1 MREDAASAARDGHVF
16 VSPARRGGDTDGD
29 RDRIQNQNQ
38 NQNQNGGGG
47 AVIRPG
53 RPGDANHHR
62 PAPAPVNA
70 PGFSPSPSP
79 GPGVAAIKT
88 RPPLASGAT
97 QAAPLTFTP
106 NPSSP
111 SAERSAA
118 AGAAGPRDRDRGA
131 LGAALS
137 FVPVDTAPP
146 PGAASIDREGH
157 SVLDVGPGFDEVYDR
172 ISGGDKNRKKNRGA
186 DDAFGPDNLGGGGS
200 TRRVT
205 GRARGTLDLT
215 LLDARAHHGATTSGG
230 GGVEPT
236 PRAQFTS
243 RTFSRGGGEDLVEAF
258 SKARHGRVKDLA
270 ELFKSGVDPAARDIN
285 GLTLLHMAAQNNQRK
300 ATKLVLKHTDFATN
314 PPRLDLIDAQT
325 KQGHTALHYCFA
337 YGYQDL
343 GNYLLSLG
351 ADDTITNVHG
361 MTCYEGLDPD
371 EETRETLNNPE
382 MRALARRKHMQRRVE
397 AARPGATTP
406 RIGPDRGDDFHR
418 DGDDGRSRRSR
429 AHEDAYGGWDG
440 QGGRGGHPP
449 HPSPR
454 RPRDYDYDYSPHGH
468 GHGYPPPHSP
478 YSPSSPYGAPPP
490 PSNYPAPY
498 GGYSPLGFPG
508 YHPGLAGAYGGQPGM
523 DLNAAALHAMQ
534 QQQAMAAAAAM
545 AAMQQQMQFTAAMG
559 GMGGMG
565 GPGMGPGMGQQGG
578 AMGQGT
584 AFSPTGPQNGAA
596 PMSTNA
602 DSFMS
607 DVIEPPSP
615 IMGKRRSKA
624 SQDEAWERATAANE
638 RERRRHDGGGGG
650 DGGGGDDDD
659 GSDLNSSD
667 DDAAGGVAGA
677 GARAPASSKG
687 SVDAN
692 YSSGGKKSTE
702 GSTTSSKKPRER
714 KQAGV
719 DRAAAAAER
728 LKSRRRQR
736 HEREAREADLDR
748 EAAIRAAAMRKTGY
762 HSSDSDSPTSASE

>member
-1 MREDAASAARDGHVF
+1 M
-16 VSPARRGGDTDGD
+16 
-29 RDRIQNQNQ
+29 
-38 NQNQNGGGG
+38 
-47 AVIRPG
+47 
-53 RPGDANHHR
+53 
-62 PAPAPVNA
+62 
-70 PGFSPSPSP
+70 
-79 GPGVAAIKT
+79 
-88 RPPLASGAT
+88 
-97 QAAPLTFTP
+97 
-106 NPSSP
+106 
-111 SAERSAA
+111 
-118 AGAAGPRDRDRGA
+118 
-131 LGAALS
+131 
-137 FVPVDTAPP
+137 
-146 PGAASIDREGH
+146 
-157 SVLDVGPGFDEVYDR
+157 LDVGPGFDEVYDR

-468 GHGYPPPHSP
+468 GPRI
-478 YSPSSPYGAPPP
+478 PS
-490 PSNYPAPY
+490 
-498 GGYSPLGFPG
+498 
-508 YHPGLAGAYGGQPGM
+508 
-523 DLNAAALHAMQ
+523 AALAVL
-534 QQQAMAAAAAM
+534 AVVPIRRAAAAEQLPGAVRRVQP
-545 AAMQQQMQFTAAMG
+545 AGIPRVPPRAG
-559 GMGGMG
+559 GGVRRPARDG
-565 GPGMGPGMGQQGG
+565 
-578 AMGQGT
+578 
-584 AFSPTGPQNGAA
+584 SERRGAA
-596 PMSTNA
+596 R
-602 DSFMS
+602 D
-607 DVIEPPSP
+607 
-615 IMGKRRSKA
+615 
-624 SQDEAWERATAANE
+624 AAAAG
-638 RERRRHDGGGGG
+638 DGRGGG
-650 DGGGGDDDD
+650 DGGDAAADAVHGRDGGDGGDGGSRHGSRHGSTRGRD
-659 GSDLNSSD
+659 GS
-667 DDAAGGVAGA
+667 
-677 GARAPASSKG
+677 R
-687 SVDAN
+687 
-692 YSSGGKKSTE
+692 
-702 GSTTSSKKPRER
+702 
-714 KQAGV
+714 
-719 DRAAAAAER
+719 DRV
-728 LKSRRRQR
+728 
-736 HEREAREADLDR
+736 
-748 EAAIRAAAMRKTGY
+748 
-762 HSSDSDSPTSASE
+762 